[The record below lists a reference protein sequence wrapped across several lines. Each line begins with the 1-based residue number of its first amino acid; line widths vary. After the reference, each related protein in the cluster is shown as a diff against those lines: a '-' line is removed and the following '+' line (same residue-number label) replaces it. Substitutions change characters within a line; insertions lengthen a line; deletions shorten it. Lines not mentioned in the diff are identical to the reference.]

1 MKAKKSLGQHFL
13 KSEKVLRQII
23 DAGDIHADDIV
34 LEIGPGHGVLTER
47 LLKLAGK
54 VIAIEKDRELIPLL
68 EEKFTKEIQE
78 GKLIL
83 LEKDVLEF
91 DPTNYSLLSTNSHYK
106 LIANIPY
113 YITGA
118 IVEQFLS
125 TTFQPELMVLLMQKE
140 VAQRIVARD
149 GGESILSIAVKAYG
163 EPKIVGIV
171 PPGAFAPAPTV
182 DSAVLLIKNISRDFF
197 AGTDLSASLKV
208 NPSTSLRAS
217 ESLFFTILK
226 TCFGQ
231 KRKQLGHT
239 LALLY
244 KKEDFLPL
252 LAQIKLSPK
261 VRPEELSK
269 ENWRELSTTLS
280 KLAILRGNGET
291 K

>member
-13 KSEKVLRQII
+13 KSEKALRQII
-23 DAGDIHADDIV
+23 DAGLPAQTGDIHADDIV

-68 EEKFTKEIQE
+68 EERFAREIQE
-78 GKLIL
+78 GKLDIV
-83 LEKDVLEF
+83 EQDVLEF
-91 DPTNYSLLSTNSHYK
+91 SPETLRFYNKPYK

-118 IVEQFLS
+118 IIEQFLS
-125 TTFQPELMVLLMQKE
+125 TAHQPERMVLLMQKE

-182 DSAVLLIKNISRDFF
+182 DSAVLLIENISRDFF
-197 AGTDLSASLKV
+197 VGTNEV
-208 NPSTSLRAS
+208 
-217 ESLFFTILK
+217 LFFTIMK

-252 LAQIKLSPK
+252 LERISLSPK

-269 ENWRELSTTLS
+269 EKWRDLSTVLE
-280 KLAILRGNGET
+280 KLAILKE
-291 K
+291 

>member
-13 KSEKVLRQII
+13 KSEKALRQII

-68 EEKFTKEIQE
+68 EEKFASEIKE

-83 LEKDVLEF
+83 LEKDVREF
-91 DPTNYSLLSTNSHYK
+91 DPTNYSLLSTNSRYK

-118 IVEQFLS
+118 IIEQFLS
-125 TTFQPELMVLLMQKE
+125 TTYQPELMVLLMQKE
-140 VAQRIVARD
+140 VAQRIVAKD
-149 GGESILSIAVKAYG
+149 EGESILSIAVKAYG
-163 EPKIVGIV
+163 EPNMVGIV

-182 DSAVLLIKNISRDFF
+182 DSAVLLIENISRDFF
-197 AGTDLSASLKV
+197 IGT
-208 NPSTSLRAS
+208 N
-217 ESLFFTILK
+217 EILFFTIMK

-244 KKEDFLPL
+244 KKEQFLPL
-252 LAQIKLSPK
+252 LEQIGISPK
-261 VRPEELSK
+261 TRPEELTK
-269 ENWRELSTTLS
+269 VIWKLLSTTLS
-280 KLAILRGNGET
+280 KLAILRSNGKT

>member
-13 KSEKVLRQII
+13 KSEKALRQII

-68 EEKFTKEIQE
+68 EEKFAKEIQE
-78 GKLIL
+78 GRLDIV
-83 LEKDVLEF
+83 EQDVLEF
-91 DPTNYSLLSTNSHYK
+91 NPETLRFYNKTYK

-118 IVEQFLS
+118 IIEQFLS
-125 TTFQPELMVLLMQKE
+125 TAYQPELMVLLMQKE
-140 VAQRIVARD
+140 VADRIVAKD
-149 GGESILSIAVKAYG
+149 KKEGILSIAVKAYG
-163 EPKIVGIV
+163 IPKIVGIV

-182 DSAVLLIKNISRDFF
+182 DSAVLLIENISRDFF
-197 AGTDLSASLKV
+197 SGV
-208 NPSTSLRAS
+208 NEA
-217 ESLFFTILK
+217 LFFTILK

-244 KKEDFLPL
+244 KKEVFLPL
-252 LAQIKLSPK
+252 LETISLSPK
-261 VRPEELSK
+261 IRPEELSK
-269 ENWRELSTTLS
+269 ETWKLLSTTLS
-280 KLAILRGNGET
+280 KLAILQTNGET

>member
-13 KSEKVLRQII
+13 KSEKALRQII

-68 EEKFTKEIQE
+68 EEKFTREIQE
-78 GKLIL
+78 GKLDIV
-83 LEKDVLEF
+83 EQDVLEF
-91 DPTNYSLLSTNSHYK
+91 NPETLRFYEKPYK

-118 IVEQFLS
+118 IIEQFLS
-125 TTFQPELMVLLMQKE
+125 TAYQPELMVLLMQKE
-140 VAQRIVARD
+140 VADRIVAKD
-149 GGESILSIAVKAYG
+149 KKEGILSIAVKAYG
-163 EPKIVGIV
+163 APKIVGIV

-182 DSAVLLIKNISRDFF
+182 DSAVLLIENISREFF
-197 AGTDLSASLKV
+197 SGVDET
-208 NPSTSLRAS
+208 
-217 ESLFFTILK
+217 LFFKIMK

-244 KKEDFLPL
+244 KKEEFLPL
-252 LAQIKLSPK
+252 LEQTKLSPK

-269 ENWRELSTTLS
+269 EQWKLLSTTLS
-280 KLAILRGNGET
+280 KLAILQSNGET

>member
-13 KSEKVLRQII
+13 KSEKVLYQVI

-68 EEKFTKEIQE
+68 QKKFAKEIEE
-78 GKLIL
+78 GNLEII
-83 LEKDVLEF
+83 EKDILDFNPDVLRF
-91 DPTNYSLLSTNSHYK
+91 YQKPYK
-106 LIANIPY
+106 IVANIPY

-118 IVEQFLS
+118 IIEQFLS
-125 TTFQPELMVLLMQKE
+125 APHQPERMVLLMQKE
-140 VAQRIVARD
+140 VAQRIVARE

-163 EPKIVGIV
+163 KPKIVGIV

-182 DSAVLLIKNISRDFF
+182 DSAVLLIENISRDLFKD
-197 AGTDLSASLKV
+197 T
-208 NPSTSLRAS
+208 S

-226 TCFGQ
+226 HCFGQ

-244 KKEDFLPL
+244 KQEDFLPL
-252 LAQIKLSPK
+252 LESISLSPK
-261 VRPEELSK
+261 VRPEDLTK
-269 ENWRELSTTLS
+269 EKWRELCTVLE
-280 KLAILRGNGET
+280 KIAIL
-291 K
+291 KK